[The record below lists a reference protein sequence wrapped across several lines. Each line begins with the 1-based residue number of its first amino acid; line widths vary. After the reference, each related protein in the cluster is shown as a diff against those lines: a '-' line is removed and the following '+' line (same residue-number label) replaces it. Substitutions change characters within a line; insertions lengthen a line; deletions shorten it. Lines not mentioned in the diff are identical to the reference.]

1 MKSILLA
8 LLASAAVSLS
18 GTSWAQFRT
27 PEAAIKYRQ
36 SVMTVHGRAMFG
48 TIGAMVAG
56 RIPYDA
62 KAASDSADL
71 IALTTKLPWVAF
83 GPDTNLGK
91 PLTDAKPAVWAEPA
105 KFKDLAD
112 KVQVEAVKL
121 AAAARV
127 GNLDALKAAF
137 GPARDAC
144 KACHDAFTSQ

>member
-1 MKSILLA
+1 MKNIVLA
-8 LLASAAVSLS
+8 LLASATVSLS
-18 GTSWAQFRT
+18 GAAWAQFRT

-48 TIGAMVAG
+48 TIGAMVSG

-62 KAASDSADL
+62 KMASDSADL
-71 IALTTKLPWVAF
+71 IVLTSKLPWVAF
-83 GPDTNLGK
+83 GPDTNKGA
-91 PLTDAKPAVWAEPA
+91 PLTDAKPAVWTEPA

-112 KVQVEAVKL
+112 KMQAEVVKL
-121 AAAARV
+121 AAAAKV
-127 GNLDALKAAF
+127 GNLDALKAAY